1 MYYKLS
7 NGDRVCLRS
16 NVEAAK
22 FVYLVMP
29 FKGLRFIGD
38 EKPHITVNADVRR
51 ILTIYDKMCFRQNM
65 RDREIER
72 IAKSLVGFDDKPP
85 FEI

>member
-1 MYYKLS
+1 MYYKLN
-7 NGDRVCLRS
+7 NGDRVCLRT

-29 FKGLRFIGD
+29 FKGLRFID
-38 EKPHITVNADVRR
+38 DVKPTITINDDVRR
-51 ILTIYDKMCFRQNM
+51 VISIYDKMCFRAQM

-72 IAKSLVGFDDKPP
+72 IAKSMVSFNDKIP
-85 FEI
+85 F

>member
-29 FKGLRFIGD
+29 FKGLRFVGD
-38 EKPHITVNADVRR
+38 DKPHITVNEDVRR
-51 ILTIYDKMCFRQNM
+51 VLRIYDKMCFQQDL
-65 RDREIER
+65 RDREVER
-72 IAKSLVGFDDKPP
+72 IAKSLVEFNDSIP
-85 FEI
+85 F